1 MTSIEIDG
9 VTYTV
14 SDETAKKIVKGEE
27 SKELHGLFVEKI
39 KEAAGSCKI
48 KISNNT
54 QRPML
59 EWTVSKHLEDVHI
72 FGTLRVMRG
81 KKGETSVA
89 QQLELLKEQFP
100 DAEDLAT
107 VV

>member
-1 MTSIEIDG
+1 MTSIQIDG
-9 VTYTV
+9 VSYSV
-14 SDETAKKIVKGEE
+14 SDETARRIVKGEE
-27 SKELHGLFVEKI
+27 SKELHSLLVEKI
-39 KEAAGSCKI
+39 LEAGASCKL

-59 EWTVSKHLEDVHI
+59 EWSLSKLVDDSLV

-81 KKGETSVA
+81 KKGSTPIA
-89 QQLELLKEQFP
+89 TQLELLKEEFP
-100 DAEDLAT
+100 EARDEAT